1 MSTPIISFR
10 VPSDQRAAIREM
22 VNTTKNDPDLI
33 ASVLEFIQ
41 QQPESEDQAAAESIG
56 PFRSVEAALSVLV
69 ANLSIAFDPDA
80 IFLFGS
86 RASGTERPDS
96 DFNLMIVTSGKW
108 SLNYLS
114 ARKPVAGCGV
124 SVDVVPC
131 RYPTFMKHRK
141 IPGMLPYIVDREGRL
156 LHARIGGPFW
166 KRYCDLFSA
175 KWLPQ
180 LF

>member
-10 VPSDQRAAIREM
+10 VDAEQQAAIREI
-22 VNTTKNDPDLI
+22 VNLTKNNPDLI
-33 ASVLEFIQ
+33 ASVQEFIHQ
-41 QQPESEDQAAAESIG
+41 KLEDRTATGNVG
-56 PFRSVEAALSVLV
+56 PFRNLELALSVLV
-69 ANLSIAFDPDA
+69 TNLSIAFNPDA

-86 RASGTERPDS
+86 RASGTARPDS
-96 DFNLMIVTSGKW
+96 DFNLMVVISGKR
-108 SLNYLS
+108 SLDYLS

-131 RYPTFMKHRK
+131 RYPTFMKYRK
-141 IPGMLPYIVDREGRL
+141 TPGMLPCIVDREGRL

-166 KRYCDLFSA
+166 KRYCDLFPE
-175 KWLPQ
+175 KWLPR